1 MTNGIE
7 ILYVEIYHFLHC
19 VSIIL
24 NLASMRLTTI
34 GLFPKYLSAKQV
46 TNETLFTYIEL
57 IFFAIFFLSEIFIQK
72 SYRKSTT
79 LTSS

>member
-57 IFFAIFFLSEIFIQK
+57 IFFAIFFFQK
-72 SYRKSTT
+72 YLFKRVTEKAQH
-79 LTSS
+79 